1 MIIII
6 AVILNNSILELLFF
20 MMPLP
25 LCSFLAEHCRL
36 LKSLVYSAGNSQ
48 ERVGTTGGN
57 GYWEA
62 VPDTDPPDFGLSRAW
77 AALWD
82 FMYAFALCHQKL
94 GELDQLRKA
103 GLKEDSKA
111 PAITVSGAGVAS
123 LYAPLAIAAVSA
135 ERIEGAASAF
145 LRYGKRALDEIRIPE
160 APVQIGEGIPI
171 QVPKAIGV
179 HAVKVTGIDRAVRL
193 DGVLQAAVPQHITGL
208 RRRAEEEGEIVLKDS
223 DMGGISFLKIVI
235 PKLKELDQHP
245 SVGFRAQ
252 VRAASPAGS
261 CRRVQTGDILLVE
274 TVQTPVALI
283 DFRDPGGAVLM
294 DDGEEVEIHAPA
306 LQQAEPLE
314 DTLIAGGARE
324 LSSVSVVT
332 LPDSVQGQADEK
344 IMLFEKAAP
353 GFIQQK
359 AVCLEAVLNPPS
371 LFSLPF
377 LQLDQPLIKGKSPE
391 QRLSALKTEEQG
403 IRAVVQ
409 CPFQDIFQCFFRHD
423 SGIPGASL
431 GDFIPIEAIGAVH
444 IAKAGDRLQQ
454 KGEHDITSGDLCLRM
469 RCS

>member
-25 LCSFLAEHCRL
+25 LCSFLAEHCRA

-171 QVPKAIGV
+171 QVPEAIGV
-179 HAVKVTGIDRAVRL
+179 RAVKVAGIDGAVRL
-193 DGVLQAAVPQHITGL
+193 DGILQAAVPQHIAGL
-208 RRRAEEEGEIVLKDS
+208 RRRTEEEREIVLKDS

-235 PKLKELDQHP
+235 PKLKELYQHP
-245 SVGFRAQ
+245 SVGLRTQ

-261 CRRVQTGDILLVE
+261 CRGIQAGDILLVE
-274 TVQTPVALI
+274 TVQPPVALI

-294 DDGEEVEIHAPA
+294 DDGEEVEIHTAA
-306 LQQAEPLE
+306 LQKTEPLE
-314 DTLIAGGARE
+314 DTLIAGG
-324 LSSVSVVT
+324 V
-332 LPDSVQGQADEK
+332 
-344 IMLFEKAAP
+344 
-353 GFIQQK
+353 
-359 AVCLEAVLNPPS
+359 
-371 LFSLPF
+371 
-377 LQLDQPLIKGKSPE
+377 
-391 QRLSALKTEEQG
+391 
-403 IRAVVQ
+403 
-409 CPFQDIFQCFFRHD
+409 
-423 SGIPGASL
+423 
-431 GDFIPIEAIGAVH
+431 
-444 IAKAGDRLQQ
+444 
-454 KGEHDITSGDLCLRM
+454 
-469 RCS
+469 